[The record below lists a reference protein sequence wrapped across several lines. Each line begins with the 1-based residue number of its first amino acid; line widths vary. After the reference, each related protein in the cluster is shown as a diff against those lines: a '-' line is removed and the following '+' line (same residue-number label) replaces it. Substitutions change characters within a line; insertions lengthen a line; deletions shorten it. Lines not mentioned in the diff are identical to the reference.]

1 MKVYNV
7 KLRELLEGAKQF
19 VVPRFQRTYSWRKK
33 HWEELWNDL
42 DELYQ
47 SANSREHFMGAIVT
61 MPIEMQP
68 HGIAKFLLIDGQQR
82 LTTILLILACLRDM
96 LEAGEIFA
104 EEIKNSYLVN
114 QYKQQTNRY
123 KLLPTKIDDESFFQ
137 IIDGQESSNSEIMKA
152 YKYFNRQMKSDL
164 NLNENKGDIEKM
176 LTTIIE
182 KLVFASIV
190 IDSDDNPY
198 RIFHSL
204 NGTGEDLTQ
213 VDLIRNHI
221 FMNIPEDDQ
230 DTAYEDYWLPM
241 QQELNE
247 QDPKAFDKFMLDFIL
262 KDGEFVSKNAAF
274 DTIRHAADK
283 QVDTSKYVIDLLQD
297 LSIYFRYYLRLVA
310 PSKEKNR
317 NLSSLIDRLNSLRIT
332 TPYPFLLNLY
342 RDMDNGKITVEQFCH
357 ILEVIESYLVRR
369 YFCRI
374 HSRGL
379 THIFIN
385 MYKAVSREKDI
396 VVATHNYLR
405 ARKFPTDEEFLSGW
419 VTYPVYGTGIQDRSK
434 FVLSSLE
441 NAIKRNNE
449 PVDIDSDRITR
460 EHIMPVTLSDN
471 WREMIGDQ
479 YESVHNT
486 YVNTIG
492 NLTLTGENE
501 LMGNRSFDYK
511 RSVFARSSFAINKY
525 FHQCQKWDQVEIE
538 KRARCLGKI
547 ALQIWKRP
555 QI

>member
-283 QVDTSKYVIDLLQD
+283 HIDSSEYVLDLLQD

-310 PSKEKNR
+310 PSKEKNAK
-317 NLSSLIDRLNSLRIT
+317 LSSLIDRLNSLRIT

-357 ILEVIESYLVRR
+357 ILEIIESYLVRR

-460 EHIMPVTLSDN
+460 EHIMPLTLSDN

-511 RSVFARSSFAINKY
+511 RSVFARSSFAINEY
-525 FHQCQKWDQVEIE
+525 FHQCQKWDQEEIE
-538 KRARCLGKI
+538 KRARRLGKI